1 VDTLAVFMAWFLLTP
16 RNVPGRSGRLIGMR
30 AAHLRMLGLAAAVAA
45 TAGLLAACG
54 SPQARVSPSAPTAS
68 APSTRGAPGTT
79 GAPIAAP
86 APTLGLLP
94 APGWLADRL
103 VLERTYVTSG
113 TPIKGTLVVINQS
126 RTPVNLTRVC
136 PPKYTV
142 VLTNREFPPDA
153 AFAEFPPDAAFAA
166 DCLGAPFV
174 IAPGENRLAVT
185 VQTTYLACTQSEQAT
200 RRIPACIR
208 GGQPPPLPAGR
219 YEAVLVGS
227 ELRLP
232 PPAPV
237 PVILTAAPA
246 R

>member
-1 VDTLAVFMAWFLLTP
+1 
-16 RNVPGRSGRLIGMR
+16 MR
-30 AAHLRMLGLAAAVAA
+30 AAHLCMLVLAATAAA
-45 TAGLLAACG
+45 TAGLLAAGG

-68 APSTRGAPGTT
+68 APGTT
-79 GAPIAAP
+79 GAPGAPGAPGAAP
-86 APTLGLLP
+86 TPALGLLP

-113 TPIKGTLVVINQS
+113 TPIKGTLVVINRS
-126 RTPVNLTRVC
+126 RTPVNLTRAC

-153 AFAEFPPDAAFAA
+153 AFAA
-166 DCLGAPFV
+166 DCSGAPFV

-185 VQTTYLACTQSEQAT
+185 VQTTYLACTQSGQAT
-200 RRIPACIR
+200 RRIPACTH

-232 PPAPV
+232 PPTPV
-237 PVILTAAPA
+237 PVILTAAPGN
-246 R
+246 

>member
-1 VDTLAVFMAWFLLTP
+1 MAWFLLTP

-30 AAHLRMLGLAAAVAA
+30 AAHLRMLGLAAAVVA
-45 TAGLLAACG
+45 TTGLLAACG

-153 AFAEFPPDAAFAA
+153 AFADG
-166 DCLGAPFV
+166 L
-174 IAPGENRLAVT
+174 PGGTLRHRAGGEP
-185 VQTTYLACTQSEQAT
+185 ACRHGSDDLSCVHTKRAGDEAHPGVHT
-200 RRIPACIR
+200 RRPAAAPSSR
-208 GGQPPPLPAGR
+208 PLRGRPGGQRTSAPAARTRAGHPHR
-219 YEAVLVGS
+219 RPGAL
-227 ELRLP
+227 
-232 PPAPV
+232 
-237 PVILTAAPA
+237 AAP
-246 R
+246 